1 MCLLFSNENPKAIGL
16 PSFQLT
22 HSCMQIYTHL
32 DMNTRLFEARI
43 SSVVAGC
50 LQVGCVSR
58 WCLPAMIDGGLL
70 AFVGYDSLILY
81 YI

>member
-1 MCLLFSNENPKAIGL
+1 MCLLFSSEIPKAIGL

-22 HSCMQIYTHL
+22 HSYMQICTHL
-32 DMNTRLFEARI
+32 DMNACWFEARI

-58 WCLPAMIDGGLL
+58 WCLPAIIDGGLL
-70 AFVGYDSLILY
+70 VLLVMITLS
-81 YI
+81 